1 MLDEALQQF
10 SMRFGEVQQ
19 QVFESWVQPAL
30 FELGMGNFLEDAYTG
45 TGWFMVGVL
54 QIVIMLLGIG
64 LLERFWPAEVQRG
77 WRAVW
82 PDVFYTCLHRL
93 GVFRVAMF
101 FMVAPWVDEFF
112 GWAAVHGV
120 QGIQL
125 DALVAPWW
133 TGVTDTAWFSL
144 LLYLV
149 AFDFVDYWI
158 HRGQH
163 ASNRWWALHA
173 VHHSQ
178 RQMTMWSD
186 NRNHL
191 LDDLLRDLI
200 LALVARSI
208 GVAPGQFVAVVA
220 ITLMVE
226 SLSHA
231 NTRWRFGPLFEKLVV
246 DPRFHRVHHAIGI
259 GHESRG
265 PGSLGGCNYAV
276 LFPVWDI
283 LFGTA
288 NFRSAVEPTGIR
300 DQLPE
305 HGARDYGRG
314 VWSQQ
319 WLGVKRLL
327 SRA

>member
-1 MLDEALQQF
+1 MLDDALNEF
-10 SMRFGEVQQ
+10 SLHFGDVQQ
-19 QVFESWVQPAL
+19 LVFESWVQPAM
-30 FELGMGNFLEDAYTG
+30 FALGMGNLLEDAYTA
-45 TGWFMVGVL
+45 TGWLMVGAL
-54 QIVIMLLGIG
+54 QILVMIFCIG
-64 LLERFWPAEVQRG
+64 LLERLWPAEPQKG

-82 PDVFYTCLHRL
+82 PDVVYTLVHRL

-101 FMVAPWVDEFF
+101 FLVAPWVDAFF

-125 DALVAPWW
+125 DAWVAPWW
-133 TGVTDTAWFSL
+133 SGVTDTAWFSL

-149 AFDFVDYWI
+149 VFDFVDYWI

-173 VHHSQ
+173 LHHSQ

-191 LDDLLRDLI
+191 FDDLLRDLI

-231 NTRWRFGPLFEKLVV
+231 NTRWRFGGLLDKLLV

-283 LFGTA
+283 LFRTA
-288 NFRSAVEPTGIR
+288 DFRSQIEPTGIR

-305 HGARDYGRG
+305 HGARDYGQG
-314 VWSQQ
+314 LWSQQ
-319 WLGVKRLL
+319 WLGLKRLFG
-327 SRA
+327 RA

>member
-1 MLDEALQQF
+1 MLDEFLSAF
-10 SMRFGEVQQ
+10 SVWFGDQQ
-19 QVFESWVQPAL
+19 QAL
-30 FELGMGNFLEDAYTG
+30 FETLVQPLMYAVGWGNLLEDAYTA
-45 TGWFMVGVL
+45 TGWLMVGVIQLVLMVVLIGTL
-54 QIVIMLLGIG
+54 QRLY
-64 LLERFWPAEVQRG
+64 PAERG
-77 WRAVW
+77 MHWRAMA
-82 PDVFYTCLHRL
+82 PDVFYTLLHRL

-101 FMVAPWVDEFF
+101 FLVEPLVDQCF
-112 GWAAVHGV
+112 GWGAVHGV
-120 QGIQL
+120 QGFQL

-133 TGVTDTAWFSL
+133 PGWTDTAWFSL

-149 AFDFVDYWI
+149 VFDFVDYWI

-178 RQMTMWSD
+178 REMTMWSD

-200 LALVARSI
+200 FAVVARAV

-220 ITLMVE
+220 ITLTLE

-231 NTRWRFGPLFEKLVV
+231 NTRLRFGAVLDKLLV

-259 GHESRG
+259 GHESQG
-265 PGSLGGCNYAV
+265 KGSLGGCNYAV

-288 NFRSAVEPTGIR
+288 NYRSPIEPTGIR
-300 DQLPE
+300 DQLHDE
-305 HGARDYGRG
+305 GARDYGQT
-314 VWSQQ
+314 VWAQQ
-319 WLGVKRLL
+319 WLGIKRL
-327 SRA
+327 AGWA

>member
-30 FELGMGNFLEDAYTG
+30 FDLGMGNFLEDAYTG

-54 QIVIMLLGIG
+54 QILIMLLGIG

>member
-1 MLDEALQQF
+1 MLDEFLSAF
-10 SMRFGEVQQ
+10 SVWFGDQQ
-19 QVFESWVQPAL
+19 QAL
-30 FELGMGNFLEDAYTG
+30 FETLVQPLMYAVGWGNLLEDAYIA
-45 TGWFMVGVL
+45 TGWLMVGVIQLVLMVVLIGTL
-54 QIVIMLLGIG
+54 QRLY
-64 LLERFWPAEVQRG
+64 PAERG
-77 WRAVW
+77 MHWRAMA
-82 PDVFYTCLHRL
+82 PDVFYTLLHRL

-101 FMVAPWVDEFF
+101 FLVEPLVDQCF
-112 GWAAVHGV
+112 GWGAVHGV
-120 QGIQL
+120 QGFQL

-133 TGVTDTAWFSL
+133 PGWTDTAWFSL

-149 AFDFVDYWI
+149 VFDFVDYWI

-178 RQMTMWSD
+178 REMTMWSD

-200 LALVARSI
+200 FAVVARAV

-220 ITLMVE
+220 ITLTLE

-231 NTRWRFGPLFEKLVV
+231 NTRLRFGAVLDKLLV

-259 GHESRG
+259 GHESQG
-265 PGSLGGCNYAV
+265 KGSLGGCNYAV

-288 NFRSAVEPTGIR
+288 NYRSPIEPTGIR
-300 DQLPE
+300 DQLHDE
-305 HGARDYGRG
+305 GARDYGQT
-314 VWSQQ
+314 VWAQQ
-319 WLGVKRLL
+319 WLGIKRLVG
-327 SRA
+327 RA